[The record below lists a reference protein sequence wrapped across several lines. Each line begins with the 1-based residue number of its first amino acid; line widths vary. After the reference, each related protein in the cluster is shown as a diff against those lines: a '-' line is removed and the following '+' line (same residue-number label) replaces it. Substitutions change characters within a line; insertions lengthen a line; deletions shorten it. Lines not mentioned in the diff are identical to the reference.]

1 MATNHSNK
9 ASSVYEEFQS
19 LSNDTW
25 SLDNLLMFCNYQ
37 KISIFPALSST
48 VISILPDFSIL
59 DEYSDYLQQED
70 FIETVE
76 LDEKYYYS
84 PQAFAEDY
92 YGTADLDFLVLYFAR
107 IDSMFSF
114 NRKKIRV
121 LKRERLSDINRIIVK
136 NKERVKENRSNPTV
150 Y

>member
-37 KISIFPALSST
+37 K
-48 VISILPDFSIL
+48 ISILPDFSIL

-114 NRKKIRV
+114 NRKKITV
-121 LKRERLSDINRIIVK
+121 LKRERLADINRIIVK
-136 NKERVKENRSNPTV
+136 NKERIKENRSNPTL
-150 Y
+150 YQK

>member
-9 ASSVYEEFQS
+9 ASSVYEEFQY

-37 KISIFPALSST
+37 KMS
-48 VISILPDFSIL
+48 VLPDFSIL
-59 DEYSDYLQQED
+59 DEYSDYLYQED
-70 FIETVE
+70 FLETVE

-107 IDSMFSF
+107 IDSIFSF
-114 NRKKIRV
+114 NRKKITV
-121 LKRERLSDINRIIVK
+121 LKRERLADINRIIVK
-136 NKERVKENRSNPTV
+136 NKERIKENRINHTL
-150 Y
+150 YQK

>member
-37 KISIFPALSST
+37 KISI
-48 VISILPDFSIL
+48 LPDFSIL

-70 FIETVE
+70 FIETIE

>member
-9 ASSVYEEFQS
+9 ASSIYEEFQS

-37 KISIFPALSST
+37 K
-48 VISILPDFSIL
+48 ISILPDFSIL

>member
-9 ASSVYEEFQS
+9 ASSVYEELQY

-37 KISIFPALSST
+37 KMS
-48 VISILPDFSIL
+48 VLPDFSIL
-59 DEYSDYLQQED
+59 DEYSDYLYQED
-70 FIETVE
+70 FLETVE

-107 IDSMFSF
+107 IDSIFSF
-114 NRKKIRV
+114 NRKKITV
-121 LKRERLSDINRIIVK
+121 LKRERLADINRIIVK
-136 NKERVKENRSNPTV
+136 NKERIKENKSNPTL
-150 Y
+150 YQK

>member
-37 KISIFPALSST
+37 KISI
-48 VISILPDFSIL
+48 LPDFSIL
-59 DEYSDYLQQED
+59 DEYSDYLQKED

>member
-37 KISIFPALSST
+37 K
-48 VISILPDFSIL
+48 ISILPDFSIL

-136 NKERVKENRSNPTV
+136 NKERV
-150 Y
+150 

>member
-37 KISIFPALSST
+37 N
-48 VISILPDFSIL
+48 ISILPDFSIL

>member
-9 ASSVYEEFQS
+9 ASSVYEELQY

-37 KISIFPALSST
+37 KMS
-48 VISILPDFSIL
+48 VLPDFSIL
-59 DEYSDYLQQED
+59 DEYSDYLYQED
-70 FIETVE
+70 FLETVE

-107 IDSMFSF
+107 IDSIFSF
-114 NRKKIRV
+114 NRKKITV
-121 LKRERLSDINRIIVK
+121 LKRERLADINRIIVK
-136 NKERVKENRSNPTV
+136 NKERIKENRSNPTL
-150 Y
+150 YQK

>member
-37 KISIFPALSST
+37 K
-48 VISILPDFSIL
+48 ISILPDFSIL

-107 IDSMFSF
+107 KDSMFSF

>member
-37 KISIFPALSST
+37 K
-48 VISILPDFSIL
+48 ISILPDFSIL

-136 NKERVKENRSNPTV
+136 NKERVKENRNNPTV

>member
-37 KISIFPALSST
+37 KMS
-48 VISILPDFSIL
+48 VLPDFSIL
-59 DEYSDYLQQED
+59 DEYSDYLYQED

-107 IDSMFSF
+107 IDSIFSF
-114 NRKKIRV
+114 NRKKITV
-121 LKRERLSDINRIIVK
+121 LKRERLADINRIIVK
-136 NKERVKENRSNPTV
+136 NKERIKENRSNPTL
-150 Y
+150 YQK

>member
-37 KISIFPALSST
+37 K
-48 VISILPDFSIL
+48 ISILPDFSIL

>member
-37 KISIFPALSST
+37 K
-48 VISILPDFSIL
+48 ISILPDFSIL

-107 IDSMFSF
+107 IDSIFSF
-114 NRKKIRV
+114 NRKKITV
-121 LKRERLSDINRIIVK
+121 LKRERLADINRIIVK
-136 NKERVKENRSNPTV
+136 NKERIKENRSNPTL
-150 Y
+150 YQK

>member
-9 ASSVYEEFQS
+9 ASAVYEEFQY

-37 KISIFPALSST
+37 KM
-48 VISILPDFSIL
+48 SILPDFSIL
-59 DEYSDYLQQED
+59 DEYSDYLYQED

-76 LDEKYYYS
+76 LDKKYYYS

-107 IDSMFSF
+107 IDSAFSF
-114 NRKKIRV
+114 NRKRINV
-121 LKRERLSDINRIIVK
+121 LKRERLADINRIIVK
-136 NKERVKENRSNPTV
+136 NKERIKENRNNPPL
-150 Y
+150 YQK

>member
-37 KISIFPALSST
+37 K
-48 VISILPDFSIL
+48 ISILPDFSIL

-107 IDSMFSF
+107 IDSIFSF
-114 NRKKIRV
+114 NRKKITV
-121 LKRERLSDINRIIVK
+121 LKRERLADINRIIVK
-136 NKERVKENRSNPTV
+136 NKERIKENRNNPPL
-150 Y
+150 YQK

>member
-9 ASSVYEEFQS
+9 ASSVYEEFQY

-37 KISIFPALSST
+37 KMS
-48 VISILPDFSIL
+48 VLPDFSIL
-59 DEYSDYLQQED
+59 DEYSDYLYQED
-70 FIETVE
+70 FLETVE
-76 LDEKYYYS
+76 LDETYYYS

-107 IDSMFSF
+107 IDSIFSF
-114 NRKKIRV
+114 NRKKITV
-121 LKRERLSDINRIIVK
+121 LKRERLADINRIIVK
-136 NKERVKENRSNPTV
+136 NKERIKENRSNPTL
-150 Y
+150 YQK

>member
-37 KISIFPALSST
+37 KMS
-48 VISILPDFSIL
+48 VLPDFSIL
-59 DEYSDYLQQED
+59 DEYSDYLYQED
-70 FIETVE
+70 FLETVE

-107 IDSMFSF
+107 IDSIFSF
-114 NRKKIRV
+114 NRKKITV
-121 LKRERLSDINRIIVK
+121 LKRERLADINRIIVK
-136 NKERVKENRSNPTV
+136 NKERIKENRSNPTL
-150 Y
+150 YQK

>member
-37 KISIFPALSST
+37 T
-48 VISILPDFSIL
+48 ISILPDFSIL

>member
-37 KISIFPALSST
+37 K
-48 VISILPDFSIL
+48 ISILPDFSIL

-136 NKERVKENRSNPTV
+136 NKERVKRTGAIQLFIKKSIKKNNL
-150 Y
+150 